1 MNKPTSTT
9 TLHPNMRCTTV
20 FDPCG
25 CTFTTDV
32 PKTYGGEG
40 AYACPADMLAAA
52 VASCMLSM
60 VGLTGKKMGFD
71 TYSITAAAACDES
84 NGRISGIT
92 VTFTVPRI
100 LSDAEKEA
108 LHKAVTHCPVGSA
121 LAEHVH
127 KEIKWL
133 YR

>member
-1 MNKPTSTT
+1 
-9 TLHPNMRCTTV
+9 MRCTTA
-20 FDPCG
+20 FAPCG

-32 PKTYGGEG
+32 PKTFGGEG
-40 AYACPADMLAAA
+40 VNACPADMLAAA

-71 TYSITAAAACDES
+71 TDGITAAAACDES

-92 VTFTVPRI
+92 VTFTVPRVMTE
-100 LSDAEKEA
+100 AEKEA
-108 LHKAVTHCPVGSA
+108 MHKAVTHCPVGSA

-127 KEIKWL
+127 KEIRWVFA
-133 YR
+133 